1 MQDENSAVVA
11 MVIAINDTAP
21 VSDSIETLARRH
33 QAELLRV
40 LRARLKSAQDAE
52 DLAQEAY
59 TRLLRYNGRYNADEL
74 RRMLFRIASNLLT
87 DHWRWGRLRSA
98 DTHVPIDELD
108 VEADLPGPD
117 SEAAGVQLLERLEE
131 VVRGMPEKRRTVFVL
146 SRIQGLTNA
155 QIAARCGVSIKTVE
169 KHIAIAIAECRAQ
182 VGKDD
187 I

>member
-1 MQDENSAVVA
+1 
-11 MVIAINDTAP
+11 
-21 VSDSIETLARRH
+21 
-33 QAELLRV
+33 
-40 LRARLKSAQDAE
+40 
-52 DLAQEAY
+52 
-59 TRLLRYNGRYNADEL
+59 
-74 RRMLFRIASNLLT
+74 
-87 DHWRWGRLRSA
+87 
-98 DTHVPIDELD
+98 
-108 VEADLPGPD
+108 LPGPD